1 MSLAF
6 IPHTHPHTW
15 HSTADWLELRVHL
28 IGVHGENPDDV
39 DHLTLDAGGIARRRG
54 DAEIR
59 HQARHSEAL
68 PQAG

>member
-1 MSLAF
+1 MALAY
-6 IPHTHPHTW
+6 IQHTHPHTY

-54 DAEIR
+54 DAERR
-59 HQARHSEAL
+59 HRTRHLEAL
-68 PQAG
+68 PQAD